1 MFNRS
6 TRVLERYYRML
17 KAQDKQVPV
26 DLLMELSM
34 RPGYS
39 AL

>member
-1 MFNRS
+1 MTNRS

-26 DLLMELSM
+26 DLVMELNT
-34 RPGYS
+34 RGQ
-39 AL
+39 